1 VPPFP
6 CIHQTIYKCFLGTCL
21 ATSGGLTEED
31 KASLWELS
39 GMLQLQ
45 EADCYSVYVAAV
57 QPIVAQKLDAMVS
70 TYIQHIV

>member
-1 VPPFP
+1 VYCFVNT
-6 CIHQTIYKCFLGTCL
+6 QTIYKCFLETCL
-21 ATSGGLTEED
+21 ASGGLTEED

-70 TYIQHIV
+70 TMYV